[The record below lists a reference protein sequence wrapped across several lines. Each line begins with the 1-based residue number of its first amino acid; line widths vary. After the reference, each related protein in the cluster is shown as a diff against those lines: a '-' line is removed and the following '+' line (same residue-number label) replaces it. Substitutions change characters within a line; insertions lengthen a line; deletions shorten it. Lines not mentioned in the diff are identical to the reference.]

1 MARFLKINELCSD
14 KALGT
19 MKNMDMSSLPPCK
32 KTLEQH
38 LKRVIHTVGTWKQ
51 SHLPN
56 PDIPDPVNH
65 GWILV
70 NNVLQP
76 HWFDDEEIPLNLADV
91 EITDESDSDENEFSS
106 DAESEIM
113 SDSDNPCQINKVN

>member
-113 SDSDNPCQINKVN
+113 SDSDND